1 MINRDTSMGNEFS
14 LHKPAMASQFINFR
28 HSAIHYRTFGN
39 GPILTICFH
48 GFAED
53 ATSFEKLAES
63 MQEHRLVAIDL
74 PFHGKTAWN
83 EGLHLTIPDLIEI
96 IRLCPEIGDEPF
108 GIMGYS
114 MGGKVALSV
123 LEALNGKITHLFLI
137 APDGLRADPWHWFG
151 TKTLIGGHILRYT
164 MQQPAWFLSLLK
176 IMRRTGLV
184 NESIYKFVLYY
195 VDEPYMR
202 NKVYM
207 IWTTMRDFR
216 PNITAIIGSIKKER
230 IPVKMVFGKFDRL
243 CPYKWGQQ
251 FARSLDGLAELK
263 ILDTGHLLLH
273 EKHVPKVAAVFCHTF
288 AQTNLRTS

>member
-1 MINRDTSMGNEFS
+1 MS
-14 LHKPAMASQFINFR
+14 SQFINFR
-28 HSAIHYRTFGN
+28 HSAIHYLIFGN
-39 GPILTICFH
+39 GPILTVCFH

-53 ATSFEKLAES
+53 AKSFEKLADS
-63 MQEHRLVAIDL
+63 MPDHKLVAIDL
-74 PFHGKTAWN
+74 PFHGKTAWK
-83 EGLHLTIPDLIEI
+83 EELHLSIPDLIEV
-96 IRLCPEIGDEPF
+96 IRLCPEIGDKPF

-114 MGGKVALSV
+114 MGGKIALSV
-123 LEALNGKITHLFLI
+123 LEALKGKVTHLLLI

-151 TKTLIGGHILRYT
+151 TKTLIGGYVLRRT
-164 MQQPAWFLSLLK
+164 MQQPAWFLSFLK

-216 PNITAIIGSIKKER
+216 PSIPAIIGFIKKER

-273 EKHVPKVAAVFCHTF
+273 EKHVPKVAAFFCHTF
-288 AQTNLRTS
+288 AQTNLRNS